1 MNKTKRSFGFLP
13 VSAASVEVVVGDIQK
28 TTDNLIEMMAEEN
41 EKGSKLIVSNEL
53 CLAGGYSSG
62 DLLHQT
68 ILIQEAEHALLRV
81 VEYSSIIGIDA
92 LVFVGLPL
100 LVNGTLFNV
109 AAAIQNGKI
118 LGIIPKTYRP
128 SGGEFQEDRW
138 FAKADDLTVNT
149 ISLFGQTIPIGT
161 DLLFA
166 SREDSSIT
174 VGVDICED
182 LWTAAPPSSFAAIA

>member
-1 MNKTKRSFGFLP
+1 MNKPKRSFGFLP
-13 VSAASVEVVVGDIQK
+13 VSAASVEVVVGDIRK
-28 TTDNLIEMMAEEN
+28 TTDNFIAMIKKEYDA
-41 EKGSKLIVSNEL
+41 GSNLIVSNEL

-62 DLLHQT
+62 DLFHQA
-68 ILIQEAEHALLRV
+68 ILIQEAELALKRLT
-81 VEYSSIIGIDA
+81 EFPNNIDA

-109 AAAIQNGKI
+109 AAAIQNRKI

-149 ISLFGQTIPIGT
+149 ISLFGQTVPIGT

-182 LWTAAPPSSFAAIA
+182 LWTAAPPSSFAA